1 MKNGVFF
8 EKTLDCKPCLQLIL
22 KINQS
27 CLKGVHGMTIKEV
40 EERTSLSRSN
50 IRFYEKEKLIEPS
63 RNESNGYRDYSEND
77 VENIKKIAYLRTLGI
92 SIEDIRSIISEK
104 ITLQETLEKQNEVLK
119 SQIIDL
125 NKAKLMCEKMLDE
138 ESISYEKLQV
148 EQYVTELQD
157 YWKDNQAVFKLDS
170 VSFLYIWGSMLTWT
184 TITALCLIIGG
195 LFYSKLPTEIP
206 VQWSNGVATS
216 LVNKNWIFICPVICI
231 IIRYML
237 KPFIYVKLQMSNYY
251 GEVITE
257 YLTNY
262 MCFIVLSIEIF
273 SILFTF
279 GVVKSIVML
288 LFVDTVV
295 FIGLLVVGLAK
306 MDLRGKEFLQIL
318 KFSTKFPLYIM

>member
-1 MKNGVFF
+1 
-8 EKTLDCKPCLQLIL
+8 
-22 KINQS
+22 
-27 CLKGVHGMTIKEV
+27 MTIKEV

-104 ITLQETLEKQNEVLK
+104 VTLQEIIEKQNEVLK
-119 SQIIDL
+119 NQITDL
-125 NKAKLMCEKMLDE
+125 NKAKLMCEKMLE
-138 ESISYEKLQV
+138 EKSISYEKLQV

-157 YWKDNQAVFKLDS
+157 YWKDNQTVFKLDS

-184 TITALCLIIGG
+184 TITALCLIIGV
-195 LFYSKLPTEIP
+195 LSYSKLPTEIP

-216 LVNKNWIFICPVICI
+216 LVNKNWILIYPVICI
-231 IIRYML
+231 IIRYLL
-237 KPFIYVKLQMSNYY
+237 KPFIYAKLQMNNYY
-251 GEVITE
+251 GEIITE

-262 MCFIVLSIEIF
+262 MCFIVLSVEVF

-279 GVVKSIVML
+279 GVVKSVVVL
-288 LFVDTVV
+288 LFVNTAV
-295 FIGLLVVGLAK
+295 FMGLLVVGLTK
-306 MDLRGKEFLQIL
+306 MDLRGKEIL
-318 KFSTKFPLYIM
+318 

>member
-1 MKNGVFF
+1 
-8 EKTLDCKPCLQLIL
+8 
-22 KINQS
+22 
-27 CLKGVHGMTIKEV
+27 MTIKDV
-40 EERTSLSRSN
+40 EERTGLSRSN

-104 ITLQETLEKQNEVLK
+104 VTLQEMLEKHKEVLK
-119 SQIIDL
+119 NQITDL

-148 EQYVTELQD
+148 EQYVTDLHD
-157 YWKDNQAVFKLDS
+157 YWKDNRTVFKLDS

-184 TITALCLIIGG
+184 MLTSLCLIIGA
-195 LFYSKLPTEIP
+195 LSYSKLPTEIP
-206 VQWSNGVATS
+206 VQWSKGVATS

-231 IIRYML
+231 IIRYLL
-237 KPFIYVKLQMSNYY
+237 KPFIYAKLQMNNYY
-251 GEVITE
+251 GEIITE

-262 MCFIVLSIEIF
+262 MCFIVLSVEIF

-279 GVVKSIVML
+279 GVVKSVVVL
-288 LFVDTVV
+288 LFVDTAI
-295 FIGLLVVGLAK
+295 FIGLLVVGLVK
-306 MDLRGKEFLQIL
+306 MDLRGKEVL
-318 KFSTKFPLYIM
+318 

>member
-1 MKNGVFF
+1 
-8 EKTLDCKPCLQLIL
+8 
-22 KINQS
+22 
-27 CLKGVHGMTIKEV
+27 MTIKDV
-40 EERTSLSRSN
+40 EERTGLSRSN

-104 ITLQETLEKQNEVLK
+104 VTLQEMLEKQKEVLK
-119 SQIIDL
+119 NQITDL

-148 EQYVTELQD
+148 EQYVTDLHD
-157 YWKDNQAVFKLDS
+157 YWKDNRTVFKLDS

-184 TITALCLIIGG
+184 MLTSLCLIIGA
-195 LFYSKLPTEIP
+195 LSYSKLPTEIP
-206 VQWSNGVATS
+206 VQWSKGVATS

-231 IIRYML
+231 IIRYLL
-237 KPFIYVKLQMSNYY
+237 KPFIYAKLQMNNYY
-251 GEVITE
+251 REIITE

-262 MCFIVLSIEIF
+262 MCFIVLSVEIF

-279 GVVKSIVML
+279 GVVKSVVVL
-288 LFVDTVV
+288 LFVDTAIS
-295 FIGLLVVGLAK
+295 IGLLVVGLVK
-306 MDLRGKEFLQIL
+306 MDLRGKEVL
-318 KFSTKFPLYIM
+318 